1 MGAPARDPRC
11 AATHAGSRRTR
22 EVGAHHRTSVGARV
36 SQPRPELVGLAN
48 GFLAGPWTFE
58 ALVER
63 GREMLGARPRW
74 LTHLVGRVL
83 AAFPDP
89 PRNARDALASF
100 LAADEKLRRDLA
112 RLPSPRIRTWLVDAP
127 LMAPTRFNVPFLN
140 TWADLA
146 EFCGLDVPLLDWLSN
161 RRGWAREQE
170 ARQLHY
176 RYSWVPKRS
185 GGFRLLAAPKPR
197 LRNVQRR
204 ILHGI
209 LDQVPAHAAAAAY
222 RRGGSVQ
229 AFASPHTGRA
239 VVLKLDLEDF
249 FASTRGPRVI
259 GLFRELG
266 YPDSVVAGLAG
277 LCTHRV
283 PVSVTR
289 QCPRTSAEISQ
300 DRWRSLNRLQD
311 WNLPQGAPTSPALAN
326 LCAFRLD
333 LRLTAAATTIGA
345 RYTRYADDLAFS
357 WDDDASPGLSGF
369 IGLVE
374 QITRDESY
382 SVRRSKTRVMRRS
395 HRQVLA
401 GTVVNDRVH
410 VSRRV
415 RKQLEAILTNCI
427 RHGPESQNW
436 GALPHFEA
444 HLRGRIGWV
453 AQLEPQHALHLEAL
467 FEQIRW
473 VPTDVRN

>member
-1 MGAPARDPRC
+1 MR
-11 AATHAGSRRTR
+11 
-22 EVGAHHRTSVGARV
+22 
-36 SQPRPELVGLAN
+36 QPRPEVVGLAN
-48 GFLAGPWTFE
+48 GFLAGSWTLQGL
-58 ALVER
+58 AER
-63 GREMLGARPRW
+63 GREMLGVRPRW
-74 LTHLVGRVL
+74 LAPLVRRIL

-100 LAADEKLRRDLA
+100 LAADETLRRELA
-112 RLPSPRIRTWLVDAP
+112 RLPSPRIRSWLVDVP
-127 LMAPTRFNVPFLN
+127 RMAPTRFNVPFLN

-146 EFCGLDVPLLDWLSN
+146 EFCGLDVPLLDWLSR
-161 RRGWAREQE
+161 RRGWTRERE
-170 ARQLHY
+170 PRQLHY

-209 LDQVPAHAAAAAY
+209 LDQVPAHGAAAAY
-222 RRGGSVQ
+222 RPGGSVQ
-229 AFASPHTGRA
+229 AFAAPHTARA

-249 FASTRGPRVI
+249 FASTRGSRVV

-283 PVSVTR
+283 PASVTR
-289 QCPRTSAEISQ
+289 ACPRSSAERAE
-300 DRWRSLNRLQD
+300 DRWRSLHRLQD

-357 WDDDASPGLSGF
+357 WDEDVAASLSGF

-374 QITRDESY
+374 QIARDEGY
-382 SVRRSKTRVMRRS
+382 AVRRSKTRVMRRS

-401 GTVVNDRVH
+401 GTVVNHRVH
-410 VSRRV
+410 VSRKE
-415 RKQLEAILTNCI
+415 RKRLEAILANCV

-436 GALPHFEA
+436 AGLPHFEA

-453 AQLEPQHALHLEAL
+453 AQLQPGHALPLEDL
-467 FEQIRW
+467 FARIAW
-473 VPTDVRN
+473 PASTLPS

>member
-1 MGAPARDPRC
+1 M
-11 AATHAGSRRTR
+11 SR
-22 EVGAHHRTSVGARV
+22 
-36 SQPRPELVGLAN
+36 PRPEIVGLAN
-48 GFLAGPWTFE
+48 GFLAGAWTLE
-58 ALVER
+58 GLVER

-74 LTHLVGRVL
+74 LAPLVGRVL

-89 PRNARDALASF
+89 PRNARDALAFF
-100 LAADEKLRRDLA
+100 LAGDEKLRRDLA
-112 RLPSPRIRTWLVDAP
+112 HLPSPRIRTWLVDAP
-127 LMAPTRFNVPFLN
+127 RMAPTRFNVRFLN
-140 TWADLA
+140 SRADLA
-146 EFCGLDVPLLDWLSN
+146 EFCGLDVPLLDWLSH
-161 RRGWAREQE
+161 RRGWTRERE
-170 ARQLHY
+170 PRQLHY
-176 RYSWVPKRS
+176 RYTWVPKRS

-209 LDQVPAHAAAAAY
+209 LDQVPPHGAAAAY

-229 AFASPHTGRA
+229 AFAAPHTGRA

-249 FASTRGPRVI
+249 FASTRGSRVV

-266 YPDSVVAGLAG
+266 YPDSVLAGLAG

-283 PVSVTR
+283 PASVTR
-289 QCPRTSAEISQ
+289 ACPRSSAEAAE
-300 DRWRSLNRLQD
+300 DRWRSMHRLQD

-357 WDDDASPGLSGF
+357 WDVDTSPSLSGF

-374 QITRDESY
+374 QIARDEGY
-382 SVRRSKTRVMRRS
+382 ALRRSKTRIMRRS

-401 GTVVNDRVH
+401 GTVVNDRSH
-410 VSRRV
+410 VSRRE
-415 RKQLEAILTNCI
+415 REQLEAILTNCV
-427 RHGPESQNW
+427 RHGPASQNW
-436 GALPHFEA
+436 ASQPNFEA
-444 HLRGRIGWV
+444 HLRGRVGWV
-453 AQLEPQHALHLEAL
+453 AQLEPRHAVRLEKL
-467 FEQIRW
+467 LGQIVW
-473 VPTDVRN
+473 PAVAHA